1 MIGGVAA
8 VWKMRLGL
16 VAGALAAVVIT
27 ALAGPP
33 AAAAQTACWQKVLD
47 AWSKGTLQATY
58 PVSCCRAALQHL
70 PAGVRAYSTATD
82 DIQRALVAAIGR
94 SGSSGKRTLASEHAS
109 AAATRSLGEGV
120 QGMNQTRLPALP
132 LLVLGGC
139 VVLALGAAVA
149 LAGPARKSPS

>member
-1 MIGGVAA
+1 
-8 VWKMRLGL
+8 VWKMRLGP

-27 ALAGPP
+27 AFAGPP
-33 AAAAQTACWQKVLD
+33 GAAAQTACWQKVLD

-58 PVSCCRAALQHL
+58 PVSCYRAALQHL
-70 PAGVRAYSTATD
+70 PADVRAYSTATD

-94 SGSSGKRTLASEHAS
+94 SGSSGKRTLASEQAS

-120 QGMNQTRLPALP
+120 QGNQTRLPAPLP

-149 LAGPARKSPS
+149 LARPARKSPS